1 MSVPDF
7 WRYPEGICWL
17 HPSPVFCLSFK
28 VYVWYGMCGAGRRRD
43 SEKKKILPPF
53 MFVLNTVVKIAL
65 GVCITMLSQ
74 EIIGRE
80 SACAAS
86 LCRACKNLRHT
97 QKRGLGDSSVKETA
111 CWANM
116 RTGSRSP
123 GPTKSD
129 ATVCVCNASTPI
141 VRCNAEVE
149 SWKLTGQLVANKV
162 EGEDRH
168 PRLPS
173 VLCIHARAY
182 ERLYLHR

>member
-1 MSVPDF
+1 M
-7 WRYPEGICWL
+7 GC
-17 HPSPVFCLSFK
+17 
-28 VYVWYGMCGAGRRRD
+28 AGRAGG
-43 SEKKKILPPF
+43 EILKKKILPPF

-97 QKRGLGDSSVKETA
+97 QKRGLGDNSVKETA

-182 ERLYLHR
+182 ECLYLHT